1 MSLQP
6 KDRGEIPADTAAL
19 GRKLLNENH
28 PCRLIGDRLS
38 ELIRDEDFRS
48 LYTPIGG
55 PAISPALLALVTVF
69 QMMEKLP
76 DRLAAE
82 AVVLRIDWKYA
93 LHLPLDYA
101 GFHYTNLEHFRQR
114 LIAHQAEY
122 LVFDRLLSKLLDLG
136 LIRRRGKQRT
146 DSSHVLG
153 LVARLSRLEL
163 VRETLRVSLEAI
175 RKLDERWLE
184 RSVPEAILHKYL
196 QRRNDFNLTEQQVAS
211 ELRQTG
217 ADGWWWQRQ
226 LEIGPA
232 EWRQLPE
239 TQTLRTVWE
248 QQFELDE
255 HGDYGGPRSKLEGH
269 NLLSSPHEPEVRY
282 RAKRG
287 KPWLGYMGQLTETAE
302 AKGDPNFIT
311 DVAVTD
317 GHVDDTTA
325 LPDIQTRLAKRDL
338 TPEQQIVD
346 QNYLSGPLLAKSRQR
361 GIELIGPI
369 VAAPGPEGFKLDDF
383 QYDWISRRA
392 TCPAGQTSAPATIN
406 RRRNGSF
413 NYQFRFGRVCA
424 ACPHRATCTPS
435 TKGRTLNYPEHHAEV
450 KQRRAEMQTEE
461 YRQLMKRR
469 PPVEGTLS
477 QLLRMGAR
485 RARYRGR
492 VRVNLQVIFIAVAVN
507 LRRLCRVWAT
517 SQRPSWATT
526 G

>member
-1 MSLQP
+1 MSLQA
-6 KDRGEIPADTAAL
+6 KDRDEIPADTAAL
-19 GRKLLNENH
+19 GHKLLNANH
-28 PCRLIGDRLS
+28 PYRLIGDRLA

-93 LHLPLDYA
+93 LHLPLDYE

-122 LVFDRLLSKLLDLG
+122 VVFDRLLSKLLELG

-175 RKLDERWLE
+175 RKLDQRWLE
-184 RSVPEAILHKYL
+184 RIVPEAMLDKYL
-196 QRRNDFNLTEQQVAS
+196 QRRNDFNLSKQQVAS

-226 LEIGPA
+226 LEMGPV
-232 EWRQLPE
+232 EWQQLPE
-239 TQTLRTVWE
+239 TETLRTVWK
-248 QQFELDE
+248 QQFEPDE

-269 NLLSSPHEPEVRY
+269 GLLNSPHEPEVRY

-287 KPWLGYMGQLTETAE
+287 KPWLGYMAQVTETAE

-311 DVAVTD
+311 DAAATD
-317 GHVDDTTA
+317 GQIDDSTA
-325 LPDIQTRLAKRDL
+325 LPAIQDRLAQRNL
-338 TPEQQIVD
+338 TPQQQLVD
-346 QNYLSGPLLAKSRQR
+346 QNYLSGLLVVMSQQKATA
-361 GIELIGPI
+361 LVGPI
-369 VAAPGPEGFKLDDF
+369 LAPWGPPGFRLDDF
-383 QYDWISRRA
+383 QIDWTTRRA
-392 TCPAGQTSAPATIN
+392 TCPAGQVSGPASAN
-406 RRRNGSF
+406 RQRDGSIE
-413 NYQFRFGRVCA
+413 YQFRFGKVCA
-424 ACPHRATCTPS
+424 ACPHRTPCT
-435 TKGRTLNYPEHHAEV
+435 TAKGGRTLNYSEYHPEVAR
-450 KQRRAEMQTEE
+450 RRAEMETAEF
-461 YRQLMKRR
+461 RQLMKLRS
-469 PPVEGTLS
+469 PVEGTLS

-485 RARYRGR
+485 QARYRGLQ
-492 VRVNLQVIFIAVAVN
+492 RVNLQLVFTAVAVN
-507 LRRLCRVWAT
+507 LRRLCRLW
-517 SQRPSWATT
+517 SLGRRPSWAT
-526 G
+526 